1 MENKPDINQIEMI
14 LQNIENKKNQLS
26 QELQDLQ
33 VKAGVLSQ
41 NIEEMDQVLLQQFST
56 NDPDELQRILKEKEI
71 ELQNLIKQFNQFNQV
86 NENKNIEGSF

>member
-1 MENKPDINQIEMI
+1 VENKPDINQIEMI

>member
-1 MENKPDINQIEMI
+1 VENKPDINQIEMI

-41 NIEEMDQVLLQQFST
+41 NIEEMDQVLLQQFGT

-71 ELQNLIKQFNQFNQV
+71 ELQNLIKQFNQFNQG
-86 NENKNIEGSF
+86 EISS